1 MSIFSQL
8 KINACAVA
16 LLVGAISSPS
26 IASNELSQEP
36 GLEGQPS
43 LKNKTFGRLNAL
55 ETDSQESEGNNILD
69 YLPDEVLAHIFS
81 FTPLKDTNNI
91 SSTCRRFHA
100 VNDDTFKGVR
110 EFKTRFADIK
120 EALQVHS
127 QTSLDNL
134 LEYHLEALKSFREVT
149 PHLAR
154 LSPDMRQELGQSIY
168 DKVEQEEIY
177 RYLFIPQDSTSLPSL
192 FAMPSF
198 KAATL
203 GEALYNLWPELAVS
217 TLLIPTEQHPFYLKK
232 LMNLGGYE
240 GHQAR
245 DIFALIHTTQEL
257 RTRFAL
263 NEVECSVGSEA
274 ALFNNKRHSLLAS
287 ELMHRGAEARM
298 HILGKVQSYFR
309 KNDPKTA
316 LTLLKPLVDL
326 YPEVGSGPVINLII
340 LYKTLE
346 RDYQEQHQDNIKFYT
361 LKAVDM
367 DPKGLPANTYLEAA
381 TTYHENEQ
389 WAKAAANYKT
399 ALDKSPEFGATVY
412 LNAGISFLR
421 SEQFKE
427 AIVYVTEAKNRVAGL
442 QADADA
448 IIGAAYLGL
457 GDEEQAQKFIRSYLN
472 ARNLREIPQHELRI
486 VLETFNLTN
495 EYKEYLKP

>member
-55 ETDSQESEGNNILD
+55 ETDLQESEGNNILD

-134 LEYHLEALKSFREVT
+134 LEYHLEALKSFREAT
-149 PHLAR
+149 THLAR
-154 LSPDMRQELGQSIY
+154 LSPDMRQELGKSIY

-217 TLLIPTEQHPFYLKK
+217 TLLIPTEQHPFYQKK

-263 NEVECSVGSEA
+263 NEVDCSARSEA
-274 ALFNNKRHSLLAS
+274 ALFNSKRHSLLAS
-287 ELMHRGAEARM
+287 ELMHRGAEARLPI
-298 HILGKVQSYFR
+298 HGKVQSYFR
-309 KNDPKTA
+309 KNDPNTA

-326 YPEVGSGPVINLII
+326 YPEDGPGPVINLII

-346 RDYQEQHQDNIKFYT
+346 RNYQEQHQDNIKFYT

-367 DPKGLPANTYLEAA
+367 DPKGLPANTYFEAA
-381 TTYHENEQ
+381 TTYHKKEQ

-399 ALDKSPEFGATVY
+399 ALGKNPEFEGTVY

-421 SEQFKE
+421 SGQFKE
-427 AIVYVTEAKNRVAGL
+427 AIVYLVEAKNRDAGL
-442 QADADA
+442 KANADA
-448 IIGAAYLGL
+448 ILGTIYLEL
-457 GDEEQAQKFIRSYLN
+457 GDKKQAQEFTRSFLNAGGLQKFSLDILRRYLKDFDLTEEYQEYLN
-472 ARNLREIPQHELRI
+472 P
-486 VLETFNLTN
+486 
-495 EYKEYLKP
+495 